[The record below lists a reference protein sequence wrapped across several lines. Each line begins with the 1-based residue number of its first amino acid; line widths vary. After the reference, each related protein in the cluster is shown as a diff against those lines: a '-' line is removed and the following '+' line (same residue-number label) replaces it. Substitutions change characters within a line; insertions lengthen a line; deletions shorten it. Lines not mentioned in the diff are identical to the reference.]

1 MRTVPEIKTL
11 PHSFFKKNNN
21 KEQQQ
26 QKKIYFYLCKDDPAA
41 PSKRADGFQFD
52 TSQHHRDPGREGG
65 RGSELSPATPPPRR
79 RPRWGVLGTTAAISF
94 CASATSSI
102 CEKQEKK
109 KWRERIYLYF
119 CTEETHELRHYW
131 CSVYTQTRCRAS
143 FFGARCRF
151 RPPGTASRIRRA
163 ELFFPS
169 SSSFAFVRQ
178 KCVLVPFRRTHSTQ
192 SREHRK
198 LFCDGAALQRGA
210 GSQLF
215 IHSIRVSSFENSFRS
230 HFSFL
235 PPPPHPVGLVFIF
248 CSLGS
253 R

>member
-1 MRTVPEIKTL
+1 MQRRSSSTKQKSRRVPVRHQ
-11 PHSFFKKNNN
+11 P
-21 KEQQQ
+21 
-26 QKKIYFYLCKDDPAA
+26 A
-41 PSKRADGFQFD
+41 PSGSRQ
-52 TSQHHRDPGREGG
+52 GG

-79 RPRWGVLGTTAAISF
+79 RPRWGVLGTTAAIF
-94 CASATSSI
+94 FLCVRYILDMWKTR
-102 CEKQEKK
+102 KK

-143 FFGARCRF
+143 FFGAWCRF

-235 PPPPHPVGLVFIF
+235 HPPPPSASSSFFALWVLDDCQLWIDLRKKMFFV
-248 CSLGS
+248 
-253 R
+253 